1 MRKFGLIGRKLD
13 HSRSKDYFSSKFNT
27 LKFTDCTYENYQLDE
42 LSGLTRLLN
51 NDHLITGLNVTNPY
65 KVEIISY
72 LDAIDDTAAKI
83 GAVNCLKITRTGKS
97 TKLKGFNTDMA
108 AFRETLRPMIR
119 ATNGKALVLGTG
131 GAAKAVCHALKEL
144 NTEYLLVSRE
154 SKAGCITY
162 EEISHEIIAGVQIIV
177 NATPVG
183 IYPDI
188 SQYPS
193 LPYQF
198 LGEHHL
204 LYDLIYNPEETL
216 FLKKGRDCGAKTK
229 NGLEMLQLQAD
240 LSWRIWNAKP

>member
-1 MRKFGLIGRKLD
+1 MRKFGLIGRRLD
-13 HSRSKDYFSSKFNT
+13 HSRSKDYFTSMFNT
-27 LKFTDCTYENYQLDE
+27 LKLADCIYENYQLEE
-42 LSGLTRLLN
+42 LSGLTHLLHS
-51 NDHLITGLNVTNPY
+51 DHLISGLNVTNPY
-65 KVEIISY
+65 KVGIINY
-72 LDAIDDTAAKI
+72 LDDIDDIAAEI
-83 GAVNCLKITRTGKS
+83 GAVNCLKITRNGRS
-97 TKLKGFNTDMA
+97 TRLKGFNTDMA
-108 AFRETLRPMIR
+108 AFRETLRPLIR
-119 ATNGKALVLGTG
+119 ATKEKALVLGTG

-162 EEISHEIIAGVQIIV
+162 KEISNEIIAGVQIIV

-216 FLKKGRDCGAKTK
+216 FLKKGRDCGVKTK

-240 LSWRIWNAKP
+240 LSWRIWNA